1 MSSAALQ
8 CLALGTMLI
17 DHIGFRLFPQTEPLR
32 MVGRLAFPIFAFLLA
47 EGFVK
52 TGDRKRYFLRLGAFA
67 LLSEIPYKIFV
78 YGDRWGT
85 YMGVNPWRNVFFEL
99 VLMFLALWCAERG
112 GLFWLGAGGLA
123 VLAEALG
130 TMYGGYG
137 VLLAMG
143 FFLFREKRWAGMLC
157 LGALTLLYCGFH
169 NSWFQIWAV
178 GAAVPLGFYNGQRG
192 RRLPRYFGYVF
203 YPAHLLAI
211 YAVWLAF

>member
-99 VLMFLALWCAERG
+99 VLMFLS
-112 GLFWLGAGGLA
+112 
-123 VLAEALG
+123 
-130 TMYGGYG
+130 T
-137 VLLAMG
+137 
-143 FFLFREKRWAGMLC
+143 GM
-157 LGALTLLYCGFH
+157 
-169 NSWFQIWAV
+169 W
-178 GAAVPLGFYNGQRG
+178 R
-192 RRLPRYFGYVF
+192 
-203 YPAHLLAI
+203 
-211 YAVWLAF
+211 